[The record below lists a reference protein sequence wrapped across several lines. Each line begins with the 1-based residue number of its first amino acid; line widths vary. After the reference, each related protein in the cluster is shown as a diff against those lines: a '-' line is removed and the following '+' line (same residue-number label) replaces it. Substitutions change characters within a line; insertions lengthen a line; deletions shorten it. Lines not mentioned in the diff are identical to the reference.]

1 MFRVGAKNFSPLLR
15 WRRWMV
21 GQGMVLIFFVVID
34 FVEFAVFVCSLFY
47 QVSVA
52 VDVDVE
58 IFV

>member
-1 MFRVGAKNFSPLLR
+1 MF
-15 WRRWMV
+15 
-21 GQGMVLIFFVVID
+21 LIFFLIVD

-47 QVSVA
+47 QVAVA